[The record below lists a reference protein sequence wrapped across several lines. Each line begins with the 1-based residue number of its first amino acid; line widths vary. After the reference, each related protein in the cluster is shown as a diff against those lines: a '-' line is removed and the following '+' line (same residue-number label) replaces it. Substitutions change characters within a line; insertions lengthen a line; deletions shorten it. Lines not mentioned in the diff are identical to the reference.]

1 MYCSS
6 EKRGDGSSDA
16 SNALHGWPSRSH
28 GQNRLLWSSNPMPLF
43 EAPVHLSQTPTESVL
58 QFSTS
63 LAAPSLSRQRRPAG
77 RHLPLQASST
87 SAARRPRPSPAA
99 RAQKQSRTQEAPY
112 SAATRCRLLE
122 ASKTARAQAQAGYH
136 THPPGYGEDRSMAAQ
151 AMECRLLQF
160 AGVA

>member
-1 MYCSS
+1 
-6 EKRGDGSSDA
+6 
-16 SNALHGWPSRSH
+16 
-28 GQNRLLWSSNPMPLF
+28 MPLF

-136 THPPGYGEDRSMAAQ
+136 TTRASTRIRGGSEHGCAGQGMQVDTICRS
-151 AMECRLLQF
+151 CLILSCILGLFLGSCHR
-160 AGVA
+160 